1 MGGPTWSV
9 KLGRRDSTTA
19 SRSLAE
25 SNLPSFRDSL
35 DRLTSL
41 FGSKGLS
48 QRDMV
53 ALSGLSLNLYDTI
66 KKNKKIIIITCVTI
80 SATWLTELA
89 SLKCRITY
97 NWPSKMC
104 DIP

>member
-53 ALSGLSLNLYDTI
+53 ALSDLSLNLYDII
-66 KKNKKIIIITCVTI
+66 KQKKLITCVTI
-80 SATWLTELA
+80 SATWLTKLD